1 MVVINRYAVV
11 APLGALASRTGDEMA
26 GFAILLFAYGGSS
39 PDEGATVFGLLAVA
53 AAVGGPLLG
62 VWLDRAR
69 SSGPLAVS
77 LASFTV
83 GLATVGV
90 ALHHRH
96 EGLAMVV
103 AVLAGLFGPAVAGGW
118 SASLTAPDAARARR
132 MAVFDAS
139 SYSLAG
145 LVGPALAGAAY
156 ATAGS
161 NAPLVL
167 TLLLLG
173 AGTACAPFARVL
185 RHENPDEETRHP
197 LADLR
202 RGIAAITR
210 QPRLRAATMS
220 SCVAFFG
227 FGLFAVLVPAIGQEQ
242 FGSPGAGSILLAV
255 LAAAALASNAI
266 LARCG
271 ALRSPGRVLTWAI
284 ALVGLG
290 ITIAAAGH
298 PVTAIL
304 AAVVIGAGDGPQLAG
319 LIQIR
324 HQEAPAHLRTQVFTT
339 GASLKITASGIG
351 ALTAAPLMHAG
362 LTVAL
367 LTAAA
372 AHLIAA
378 HLASHAGDH
387 DGSASRM
394 WSRRRRALSRRAR
407 TPTPQ
412 ALHRHPPQGEWPC
425 AVSRS
430 SANAT
435 KGT

>member
-1 MVVINRYAVV
+1 M
-11 APLGALASRTGDEMA
+11 APLGALMARTGDEMA
-26 GFAILLFAYGGSS
+26 GTAVLLFAYGGSS
-39 PDEGATVFGLLAVA
+39 PDDGAAVFGLLAVA

-69 SSGPLAVS
+69 SSGPLALS

-83 GLATVGV
+83 GLAAVGV
-90 ALHHRH
+90 ALHQGH

-118 SASLTAPDAARARR
+118 SASLTDPDAARAQRL
-132 MAVFDAS
+132 AVFDAS

-145 LVGPALAGAAY
+145 LVSPALAGAAY
-156 ATAGS
+156 AIVGS

-173 AGTACAPFARVL
+173 AGTVCAPFARVL
-185 RHENPDEETRHP
+185 RHENSDEDARQSHP

-202 RGIAAITR
+202 RGIAAITH
-210 QPRLRAATMS
+210 QPRLRAATVS

-242 FGSPGAGSILLAV
+242 FGSPAAGSILLVV
-255 LAAAALASNAI
+255 LAVAALASNA
-266 LARCG
+266 LLDRRG
-271 ALRSPGRVLTWAI
+271 ALHRPGRVLTWATV
-284 ALVGLG
+284 LVGLG
-290 ITIAAAGH
+290 IAIAAAGH
-298 PVTAIL
+298 PVTTIL

-324 HQEAPAHLRTQVFTT
+324 HQEASAHLRTQIFTT

-351 ALTAAPLMHAG
+351 ALAAASLMHAG
-362 LTVAL
+362 LAVAL

-372 AHLIAA
+372 AHLVAA
-378 HLASHAGDH
+378 YVASKAGDH
-387 DGSASRM
+387 S
-394 WSRRRRALSRRAR
+394 
-407 TPTPQ
+407 
-412 ALHRHPPQGEWPC
+412 GEP
-425 AVSRS
+425 VHL
-430 SANAT
+430 
-435 KGT
+435 

>member
-1 MVVINRYAVV
+1 MRVTNRYAVM
-11 APLGALASRTGDEMA
+11 APLGALVARTGDEMA
-26 GFAILLFAYGGSS
+26 GTAILLFAYGGSS
-39 PDEGATVFGLLAVA
+39 PDDGAAVFGLLAVA

-69 SSGPLAVS
+69 SSGPLALS

-83 GLATVGV
+83 GLAAVGV
-90 ALHHRH
+90 ALHYRH

-118 SASLTAPDAARARR
+118 SASLTDPDAARAQRL
-132 MAVFDAS
+132 AVFDAS

-145 LVGPALAGAAY
+145 LVSPALAGAAY
-156 ATAGS
+156 AIAGS

-167 TLLLLG
+167 TVLLLG
-173 AGTACAPFARVL
+173 AGTVCAPFARVL
-185 RHENPDEETRHP
+185 RDENPAEEARQSRP

-202 RGIAAITR
+202 RGIAAITH
-210 QPRLRAATMS
+210 QPRLRAATVS

-227 FGLFAVLVPAIGQEQ
+227 FGLFAVLVPAIGQER
-242 FGSPGAGSILLAV
+242 FGSPAAGSILLVV
-255 LAAAALASNAI
+255 LAVAALASNA
-266 LARCG
+266 LLDRRG
-271 ALRSPGRVLTWAI
+271 ALRRPGRVLTWATV
-284 ALVGLG
+284 LVGLG
-290 ITIAAAGH
+290 IAIAAAGH

-324 HQEAPAHLRTQVFTT
+324 HQEASTRLRTQVFTT

-378 HLASHAGDH
+378 CIASNAGDR
-387 DGSASRM
+387 S
-394 WSRRRRALSRRAR
+394 
-407 TPTPQ
+407 
-412 ALHRHPPQGEWPC
+412 GED
-425 AVSRS
+425 A
-430 SANAT
+430 
-435 KGT
+435 